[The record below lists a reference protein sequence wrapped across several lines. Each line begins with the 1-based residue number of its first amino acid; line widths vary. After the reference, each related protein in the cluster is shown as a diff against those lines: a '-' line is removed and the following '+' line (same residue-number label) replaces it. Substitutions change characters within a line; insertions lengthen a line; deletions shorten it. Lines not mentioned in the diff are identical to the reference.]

1 MSVVGGLVGAVGRG
15 AVGVKAKLQDR
26 LCCPSR
32 PWSPGVHHQAGG
44 LQEMLRLWGAGVP
57 GRGRWRSGYSH
68 REWGVPEPLPPCSAP
83 QDVLCTPARRL
94 LQDSQDIA
102 VTVTPLRAER
112 VLLFNDALVLLQVWG
127 S

>member
-1 MSVVGGLVGAVGRG
+1 MGGWRAWQRQVEEWVQPPGMGGCL
-15 AVGVKAKLQDR
+15 
-26 LCCPSR
+26 
-32 PWSPGVHHQAGG
+32 SP
-44 LQEMLRLWGAGVP
+44 
-57 GRGRWRSGYSH
+57 Y
-68 REWGVPEPLPPCSAP
+68 PPSAP